1 VLEHQRIKGVKL
13 TGVIMAGGFGTRLK
27 PLTCNIP
34 KPMVPMLNRP
44 MMEHVVLLLK
54 KHGIHKIVSLLFHQP
69 QTIKQ
74 YFKNGHHLGVEMLYQ
89 INTEDFGTAGSLKQA
104 ERFLNESILVISG
117 DLLTDIDLNRAIE
130 FHQQKKNA
138 VTLVLTR
145 VKNPLEYGI
154 VMTNESGQITRFL
167 EKPAWGQVFS
177 DTINTGIYILEPEI
191 LQYIPSNEIFDF
203 SKDLFPLLMKKKIR
217 LFGYITNDYWRD
229 VGNLREYQQAHWDA
243 LNGTARLELPGTR
256 YREAWF
262 GENSDAGENF
272 QVEGPVLI
280 GNRCKIGKNVFLK
293 NSVIGDD
300 CRIGDDSN
308 IINSILWNNVM
319 IEQRATLESDVI
331 ASNVQLKENAY
342 IAENAFISENCVLG
356 KNSTIRPNVKIW
368 PNKHVEDGAVVT
380 SSLIWGDRWL
390 RELFT
395 EARITGLS
403 NAEITPEFG
412 AKLGAAFGAMF
423 GINNSVIVGRDA
435 AESSRMISQA
445 IASGFMAAGVDVHD
459 LRNMPIPIVRYQLR
473 SSVERAGIYVRK
485 SPFDERLTDI
495 LVFDDDG
502 RDLPTNK
509 TKSIERLFFRED
521 FRRANYDQI
530 GKIDFPVRQVESY
543 SEDFLTHLDLP
554 QIEKA
559 RFRIVVDYSH
569 GGATMLLPQLLG
581 SLGCEVISLNAYLDS
596 TKLSRDETSY
606 KQSLVQ
612 LSNIVTSLGAD
623 IGFLIDAGAEKVSI
637 IDEKGRYIDGDRL
650 LVLITSI
657 LTQIN
662 HLEKIAV
669 PVTASSQIEKMA
681 EPHGIQ
687 VLRTAND
694 HRSLVDSHFLQGV
707 KFAGDTKGG
716 FIFTQFQFAYDGM
729 FAMAK
734 ILEIIARTNSRLGRL
749 HDNLPQ
755 LALRKVNLPCSWEKK
770 GYIMRRLM
778 ETTENMERE
787 LIDGVKIFQD
797 ESWVIVLPDRT
808 RPLFHINAESPKPA
822 ISEALVTRFSQNI
835 SNWISEK

>member
-1 VLEHQRIKGVKL
+1 
-13 TGVIMAGGFGTRLK
+13 MAGGFGTRLK

-54 KHGIHKIVSLLFHQP
+54 KYGIHKIVSLLFHQP
-69 QTIKQ
+69 QIIKH
-74 YFKNGHHLGVEMLYQ
+74 YFEDGSRFGIEMLYQ
-89 INTEDFGTAGSLKQA
+89 QNTEDLGTAGSLKQA
-104 ERFLNESILVISG
+104 EKYLNDSILVISG
-117 DLLTDIDLNRAIE
+117 DLLTDIDLSRAIE
-130 FHQQKKNA
+130 FHQKKRA
-138 VTLVLTR
+138 QVTIILTR

-154 VMTNESGQITRFL
+154 VMTSKDGQIIRFL

-191 LQYIPSNEIFDF
+191 LEYIPANEVFDF
-203 SKDLFPLLMKKKIR
+203 SKDLFPLLMKKKIK
-217 LFGYITNDYWRD
+217 LFGFITNDYWKD
-229 VGNLREYQQAHWDA
+229 VGNLREYQQAHWDC
-243 LNGTARLELPGTR
+243 LSGKTQLEFPGTCLKN
-256 YREAWF
+256 AWF
-262 GENSDAGENF
+262 GENSTSGENLII
-272 QVEGPVLI
+272 EGSVLI
-280 GNRCKIGKNVFLK
+280 GEHCTIGKNVYLK
-293 NSVIGDD
+293 NSIIGDN
-300 CRIGDDSN
+300 CKISDDSN
-308 IINSILWNNVM
+308 IVNSIIWNNVM

-331 ASNVQLKENAY
+331 ASNVKLREKAY
-342 IAENAFISENCVLG
+342 LAENAFISENCVIG

-403 NAEITPEFG
+403 NTEITPEFA

-423 GINNSVIVGRDA
+423 GVDNSVIVGRDA
-435 AESSRMISQA
+435 AESSRMISRA
-445 IASGFMAAGVDVHD
+445 IASGFMAAGVNVHD

-473 SSVERAGIYVRK
+473 SSIERAGIYVRK
-485 SPFDERLTDI
+485 SPFDEQLTDI

-502 RDLPTNK
+502 RDLPTSK

-521 FRRANYDQI
+521 FRRANFDQI

-543 SEDFLTHLDLP
+543 SEDFLNHLDLKI
-554 QIEKA
+554 IEKA

-569 GGATMLLPQLLG
+569 GGATTLLPQLLG
-581 SLGCEVISLNAYLDS
+581 NLGCEVISLNAYLDS
-596 TKLSRDETSY
+596 KKLSRDEQNY
-606 KQSLVQ
+606 QQSLAQ

-623 IGFLIDAGAEKVSI
+623 IGFLIDAGAEKVSV

-650 LVLITSI
+650 LVLITHI

-669 PVTASSQIEKMA
+669 PITASAQIERIA
-681 EPHGIQ
+681 ETQGIQ
-687 VLRTAND
+687 VFRTAND
-694 HRSLVDSHFLQGV
+694 HRSLVDSHFQEGV

-734 ILEIIARTNSRLGRL
+734 ILEIMARTNSRLGTL
-749 HDNLPQ
+749 HDTLPQ
-755 LALRKVNLPCSWEKK
+755 LSLRKINLPCSWEQK
-770 GYIMRRLM
+770 GFIMRRLM
-778 ETTENMERE
+778 ETTENMNRE
-787 LIDGVKIFQD
+787 LIDGIKIFKKD
-797 ESWVIVLPDRT
+797 SWVIVLPDRA
-808 RPLFHINAESPKPA
+808 RPLFHINAESPQPA
-822 ISEALVTRFSQNI
+822 TSEALVKQFSQNI
-835 SNWISEK
+835 SDWINQQ

>member
-1 VLEHQRIKGVKL
+1 
-13 TGVIMAGGFGTRLK
+13 MAGGFGTRLK

-44 MMEHVVLLLK
+44 MMEHVILLLK
-54 KHGIHKIVSLLFHQP
+54 KHGIHRIISLLFHQP
-69 QTIKQ
+69 QIIKR
-74 YFKNGHHLGVEMLYQ
+74 YFKDGSQLGVEMLYQ
-89 INTEDFGTAGSLKQA
+89 LNTEDFGTAGSLKQA
-104 ERFLNESILVISG
+104 EPLLDEPILVISG
-117 DLLTDIDLNRAIE
+117 DLLTDIDLSQAIE
-130 FHQQKKNA
+130 FHRQKKSA
-138 VTLVLTR
+138 VTIVLTR

-154 VMTNESGQITRFL
+154 VMTNEQNQITRFL

-191 LQYIPSNEIFDF
+191 LQYIPANEVFDF

-243 LNGTARLELPGTR
+243 LNGAVRLEFPGKR
-256 YREAWF
+256 YRDAWV
-262 GENSDAGENF
+262 GENTQVDENLIID
-272 QVEGPVLI
+272 GTVLV
-280 GNRCKIGKNVFLK
+280 GSGCKIGKNVFFK
-293 NSVIGDD
+293 NSVIGDH
-300 CRIGDDSN
+300 CSIGEN
-308 IINSILWNNVM
+308 ATIVNSIIWNTVM
-319 IEQRATLESDVI
+319 IEARVTMESDVI

-342 IAENAFISENCVLG
+342 VAENAFISDNCVVG

-368 PNKHVEDGAVVT
+368 PNKHVEAGSVVT
-380 SSLIWGDRWL
+380 SSLIWGDHWL

-403 NAEITPEFG
+403 NTEITPEFG
-412 AKLGAAFGAMF
+412 AKLGAAFGALF

-435 AESSRMISQA
+435 AESSRLISRA

-459 LRNMPIPIVRYQLR
+459 LRNMPIPIVRYHLR
-473 SSVERAGIYVRK
+473 SSIERAGIYVRK
-485 SPFDERLTDI
+485 SPFDEKLTDI

-502 RDLPTNK
+502 RDLPTSK

-543 SEDFLTHLDLP
+543 SEDFLKHLDLP
-554 QIEKA
+554 EIEKA
-559 RFRIVVDYSH
+559 RFRVVVDYSH
-569 GGATMLLPQLLG
+569 GNATSLLPQLLG
-581 SLGCEVISLNAYLDS
+581 ALNCEVISLNAYLDS
-596 TKLSRDETSY
+596 KKLSRDEAGY

-623 IGFLIDAGAEKVSI
+623 IGFLIDAGAEKISI

-650 LVLITSI
+650 LVLITNI

-669 PVTASSQIEKMA
+669 PVTASAQIEKMA
-681 EPHGIQ
+681 ENHGIQ
-687 VLRTAND
+687 VFRTAND
-694 HRSLVDSHFLQGV
+694 HRSLVDSHLQQGV

-734 ILEIIARTNSRLGRL
+734 ILEIMARTNTRLGQV
-749 HDNLPQ
+749 HDMLPQ
-755 LALRKVNLPCSWEKK
+755 FALRKVNLPCAWEKK

-778 ETTENMERE
+778 ETTENMQRE

-797 ESWVIVLPDRT
+797 DSWVIILPDRT

-822 ISEALVTRFSQNI
+822 ISDALVNKFSENI
-835 SNWISEK
+835 SRWISEK